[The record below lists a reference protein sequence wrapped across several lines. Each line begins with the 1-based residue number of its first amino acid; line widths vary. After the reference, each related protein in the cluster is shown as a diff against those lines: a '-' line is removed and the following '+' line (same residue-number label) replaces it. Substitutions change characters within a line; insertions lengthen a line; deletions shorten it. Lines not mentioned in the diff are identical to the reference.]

1 MKSPRIVR
9 DLALLLT
16 RVGLGV
22 VLIAHGWQKFDE
34 FGLAGTAASFDKM
47 GVPLPTVSAYFA
59 TAVELVGGAA
69 LLLGLAVPLVGV
81 LVVLDMAGAFAL
93 VHAGNGVFVTAGG
106 FELVVSIGLA
116 ALLLAAFGSGRVGL
130 DPLLFGRRGRTTSV
144 EAGAAA

>member
-47 GVPLPTVSAYFA
+47 GIPLPTATAYFA

-69 LLLGLAVPLVGV
+69 LVLGLVVPLVGV
-81 LVVLDMAGAFAL
+81 LVALDMAGAFAL

-116 ALLLAAFGSGRVGL
+116 ALLLAAFGSGRIGL
-130 DPLLFGRRGRTTSV
+130 DPLLFGRRARTTTV
-144 EAGAAA
+144 KVGAPA